1 MTSQHTNEQPGE
13 RPGAHASS
21 VSDGSLHGRHS
32 GASVSPASDEVLIR
46 KKRRRNTKRR
56 RALRIVAIVAVV
68 LAVIGSGSAFAV
80 WNAVRSGEQALHQ
93 TADATDIQMADNSV
107 TYDEGRTVQYNG
119 HTYALN
125 ENMVSVVVMGYDRTA
140 TDEVNGQNGQAD
152 AVMVMAL
159 DTSTGKVTAIGIPR
173 DSMVD
178 VSKSVGGAYAGQGKM
193 QLCLAFGY
201 GDGAEGSCENVTT
214 AVSRVLYNMP
224 MSYYLALDM
233 QGVGA
238 LNDAIGGVV
247 ITPLQTIPGTDIVE
261 GDETILFGN
270 DALKYVQ
277 WRDTSE
283 LTSPLDRQDR
293 QVQYVKAFAAKAL
306 NQAKGNVG
314 AMVDL
319 FNTARDY
326 SITNLGVSEFS
337 YLASTAVSSGI
348 SSLDVVTLQGQAV
361 QGDGH
366 MEFNLDQAS
375 VYQTVL
381 DVYYTQVD

>member
-1 MTSQHTNEQPGE
+1 MTSQHTNEQSGE

-68 LAVIGSGSAFAV
+68 LVVIGSGSAFAV

-93 TADATDIQMADNSV
+93 TADATDIQTADNSV

-178 VSKSVGGAYAGQGKM
+178 VSKSRRRVCGSGQDAAVPGVRLWRWCGR
-193 QLCLAFGY
+193 QLR
-201 GDGAEGSCENVTT
+201 E
-214 AVSRVLYNMP
+214 RHHR
-224 MSYYLALDM
+224 
-233 QGVGA
+233 GV
-238 LNDAIGGVV
+238 
-247 ITPLQTIPGTDIVE
+247 
-261 GDETILFGN
+261 
-270 DALKYVQ
+270 
-277 WRDTSE
+277 
-283 LTSPLDRQDR
+283 
-293 QVQYVKAFAAKAL
+293 
-306 NQAKGNVG
+306 
-314 AMVDL
+314 
-319 FNTARDY
+319 AR
-326 SITNLGVSEFS
+326 
-337 YLASTAVSSGI
+337 
-348 SSLDVVTLQGQAV
+348 AV
-361 QGDGH
+361 QH
-366 MEFNLDQAS
+366 A
-375 VYQTVL
+375 
-381 DVYYTQVD
+381 DVILPRA